1 MLFVSPCE
9 NTSVLTGANV
19 VERAIDSICG
29 HLQSSKKVVM
39 FVGDRDVFEHISTQR
54 NLNRSIFVH
63 ADDADTK
70 GRYSLIVL
78 HSQMSNYNNGIYSIE
93 LEAETVNKLHS
104 MHVQLVSK
112 FLAVI

>member
-1 MLFVSPCE
+1 MIFVAPCE
-9 NTSVLTGANV
+9 NTSVLIGANS
-19 VERAIDSICG
+19 IDSATDNIYG
-29 HLQSSKKVVM
+29 HLQSSKKAVM

-63 ADDADTK
+63 VDDADPK
-70 GRYSLIVL
+70 GRYSLVVL

-93 LEAETVNKLHS
+93 LEAETVKKLHS